1 MKKLVRFSLPVFAL
15 LSLSSCALPP
25 REAWRVI
32 RNDGLIPYLS
42 VEMGKRPVPQYVH
55 LPALPSPRF
64 VKLTPSPKAPGPV
77 AGGGVYVVRPLCL
90 LPTNRYL
97 DSGAGARAPMK
108 PAVAAA
114 PKPVLHLTTAPA
126 RPVSA
131 TMVKPVTRPL
141 PVVPASAAKPVKP
154 VEAKVAVVPPV
165 KPASAS
171 SSLVVQEKP
180 KASPPRPAAA
190 KVPAPKPAPVAKTT
204 PPAPLPTKPAP
215 APGAPANNPVASE
228 LPYGT
233 PVPGRP
239 GLVNSPYAGTYQL
252 VDVTG
257 LSPGQEVKCPYSGK
271 AFRVPGP
278 RRRRM
283 AQTPS
288 RMLHRPRRSLTKQ
301 RSPEPVRKAR
311 VRR

>member
-1 MKKLVRFSLPVFAL
+1 MKKIVRLSLPAFAL
-15 LSLSSCALPP
+15 FSLSSCALPP

-32 RNDGLIPYLS
+32 QHDGLIPYLS

-64 VKLTPSPKAPGPV
+64 VKVTPSAKAPGPV

-90 LPTNRYL
+90 LPANRYL
-97 DSGAGARAPMK
+97 DSGTGARAPMK

-114 PKPVLHLTTAPA
+114 PKPVLHLTSVPA
-126 RPVSA
+126 RPIPATVNQSA
-131 TMVKPVTRPL
+131 PRPL
-141 PVVPASAAKPVKP
+141 PVVTAPAAKPIKP
-154 VEAKVAVVPPV
+154 VEAKVAAVAPV
-165 KPASAS
+165 KS
-171 SSLVVQEKP
+171 SSPSSTVVVQEKP
-180 KASPPRPAAA
+180 KASPARPAPA
-190 KVPAPKPAPVAKTT
+190 KTPAPKPAPVAKTT
-204 PPAPLPTKPAP
+204 PPAPMPTKPAP
-215 APGAPANNPVASE
+215 APGAPAPSPVASE

-278 RRRRM
+278 EQ
-283 AQTPS
+283 AKNAVKTESDAP
-288 RMLHRPRRSLTKQ
+288 PAPK
-301 RSPEPVRKAR
+301 KADEAKKP
-311 VRR
+311 